1 MNPSGAA
8 FLFGASQQ
16 RGGERKP
23 VDVIINDQ
31 LEHSVPAGSLM
42 IESQV
47 NINTK
52 PCLESGLLE
61 RRFFRT
67 SANFELW
74 RA

>member
-1 MNPSGAA
+1 MNPQGAA
-8 FLFGASQQ
+8 FLFSQQ

-31 LEHSVPAGSLM
+31 SEHSVPAGSLM
-42 IESQV
+42 IKSQV
-47 NINTK
+47 NMTTK
-52 PCLESGLLE
+52 PWSESGLLE
-61 RRFFRT
+61 LRFFRT